1 MQPTFARG
9 AASASARFAASSK
22 RASSASRFFPLSGAP
37 QARRCKI
44 LTTHAWLSNAAS
56 IVGMWAAMRARNL
69 SGVTRETA
77 QYFTDPRRAFG
88 HGGERTPKGVEAT
101 IAASGRSNEQRGRV
115 ARDPG
120 GALDPDWVTSHE
132 SGETGSVGDSRH
144 KSVQYSVA
152 NVMPRTGVTVTR
164 RRLYSLLFT
173 LNGRLT
179 LSHVGRATHV
189 THRGA
194 AARCGWTVV

>member
-37 QARRCKI
+37 QALRCQI
-44 LTTHAWLSNAAS
+44 LTAHAWLSIAAS

-77 QYFTDPRRAFG
+77 PYFTDPRRAFG

-101 IAASGRSNEQRGRV
+101 IAASGSFKRAER
-115 ARDPG
+115 
-120 GALDPDWVTSHE
+120 E
-132 SGETGSVGDSRH
+132 SG
-144 KSVQYSVA
+144 
-152 NVMPRTGVTVTR
+152 
-164 RRLYSLLFT
+164 
-173 LNGRLT
+173 
-179 LSHVGRATHV
+179 
-189 THRGA
+189 
-194 AARCGWTVV
+194 

>member
-22 RASSASRFFPLSGAP
+22 RASSASRFFPESGAP
-37 QARRCKI
+37 QARRCQI
-44 LTTHAWLSNAAS
+44 LTAHAWLSNAAS

-101 IAASGRSNEQRGRV
+101 IAASGSFKRAER
-115 ARDPG
+115 
-120 GALDPDWVTSHE
+120 E
-132 SGETGSVGDSRH
+132 SGYRPWRSFG
-144 KSVQYSVA
+144 
-152 NVMPRTGVTVTR
+152 PRLGAPPMVESQAR
-164 RRLYSLLFT
+164 R
-173 LNGRLT
+173 
-179 LSHVGRATHV
+179 
-189 THRGA
+189 
-194 AARCGWTVV
+194 